1 MKGLIFQNVGKTNF
15 AFILKFQ
22 IYQGIKS
29 NVLVTDRLCIVTKI
43 AGKGKGVQIF
53 YLLAVIEYYL

>member
-22 IYQGIKS
+22 IYERIKS
-29 NVLVTDRLCIVTKI
+29 NVLVTDRLWIVTKI
-43 AGKGKGVQIF
+43 AGKGKGVQI
-53 YLLAVIEYYL
+53 